1 MNPPHKNTAILLT
14 GASGFVGQ
22 GILKQA
28 LQQAATITCV
38 SRKKMTRITG
48 TAGVMHNI
56 VMPELTP
63 GTDWS
68 ASLSGIDTVIH
79 CAARVHVMQET
90 SADPLA
96 LFRQMNV
103 DATINLARQAAQAG
117 IRQFI
122 FISSVKVNGEQT
134 APGQPFTE
142 DSLAKPEDAYGIS
155 KHEAELALLEL
166 GRNTGMAI
174 TIIRPPLVYG
184 AGVRANFL
192 SMLQSVKRGLPLPLG
207 SIKNKRSFV
216 FLDNL
221 ASLVLCCLNNP
232 KAYNQLFLVSD
243 GNDLSTTELLR
254 ACATAL
260 GVPSRLM
267 PFPSSLLTLLATLA
281 GKKSI
286 ADRLCQSLQVDIGK
300 TKRLLNWTPPY
311 TVAQGLLAT
320 VKDIKE
326 DIQTS

>member
-1 MNPPHKNTAILLT
+1 M
-14 GASGFVGQ
+14 
-22 GILKQA
+22 
-28 LQQAATITCV
+28 TC
-38 SRKKMTRITG
+38 ITG
-48 TAGVMHNI
+48 TAGVMHNV
-56 VMPELTP
+56 VMPELRP
-63 GTDWS
+63 DTDWS
-68 ASLSGIDTVIH
+68 VSLSGIDTVIH

-117 IRQFI
+117 VRQFI

-134 APGQPFTE
+134 VPGQPFTE
-142 DSLAKPEDAYGIS
+142 DSLPQPEDAYGIS

-166 GRNTGMAI
+166 GCNTGMAI

-207 SIKNKRSFV
+207 SINNKRSFV

-221 ASLVLCCLNNP
+221 VSLVLCCLNNP

-267 PFPSSLLTLLATLA
+267 PFPSSLLSLLATLT
-281 GKKSI
+281 GKKSV

-300 TKRLLNWTPPY
+300 TKRVLNWTPPY

-320 VKDIKE
+320 VTDIKN
-326 DIQTS
+326 T